1 MPFAVFA
8 ASAVAALA
16 PGVIEAQTY
25 EDSIAVGAR
34 IGAYRA
40 AWNAHDPSA
49 VAAFFTQDA
58 DLVMGNQP
66 AAVGRQ
72 AIRDWWSDYFSV
84 QEPERHLTIDV
95 NAARFVA
102 ADVAVVNVTTTTGGR
117 DEQGQD
123 LLARRFRGTWVVQRQ
138 SGEWMISA
146 MRGMPTEQDR
156 VVLNASPAV
165 TEELRPEIRAFI
177 DAYGD
182 AFNTHDPSAVS
193 AFYTDDAD
201 IIVRNGPVTHGRQAI
216 NDWWG
221 SYFAEARPY
230 RVILIVKD
238 IRMVTLNVALIN
250 IVATGPATE
259 VAPQGVPVGYVPRY
273 ARATWLLVRGE
284 DRWLIAA
291 LWVLPS
297 EDDRIIRGGGR

>member
-1 MPFAVFA
+1 MAVLA

-16 PGVIEAQTY
+16 PGVIGAQTK
-25 EDSIAVGAR
+25 EDSLAVGAR
-34 IGAYRA
+34 IDAYRA
-40 AWNAHDPSA
+40 AWNTHDASA
-49 VAAFFTQDA
+49 VAAFFTEDA
-58 DLVMGNQP
+58 DFVMGNQP
-66 AAVGRQ
+66 AAVGRR

-84 QEPERHLTIDV
+84 QEPERHLTLEV
-95 NAARFVA
+95 NSARFVA

-117 DEQGQD
+117 DRQGRD
-123 LLARRFRGTWVVQRQ
+123 LLDRRFRGAWVVQRQ

-146 MRGMPTEQDR
+146 MRGVPTEQDR

-165 TEELRPEIRAFI
+165 TEELKPEIRAFI
-177 DAYGD
+177 DAYED
-182 AFNTHDPSAVS
+182 AFNSHEPSAVS

-201 IIVRNGPVTHGRQAI
+201 IIVRNGPIAHGRQAI

-230 RVILIVKD
+230 RALLIVKD

-250 IVATGPATE
+250 IVATGPPAE
-259 VAPQGVPVGYVPRY
+259 VAPQGAPVRYVRRY
-273 ARATWLLVRGE
+273 ARATWLLARAG

-297 EDDRIIRGGGR
+297 EDDRITRGGGR